1 MSDDR
6 RSVVERDYQNLLQ
19 LVEETIVSR
28 DTNRTNV
35 VVTSLVQ
42 HIVSNWR
49 EQFCKAVTTKY
60 NCYYMLP
67 FVDQFHRFIRTEL
80 QKVYAGDGND
90 LTDVFDLA
98 AVRRNLQ
105 KHRED
110 LLNECMANKR
120 IQEKF
125 RMCSQQIRPQ
135 EGNPTSAPSAF
146 EPPSSLRSRLLQGSD
161 EL

>member
-1 MSDDR
+1 
-6 RSVVERDYQNLLQ
+6 
-19 LVEETIVSR
+19 
-28 DTNRTNV
+28 
-35 VVTSLVQ
+35 
-42 HIVSNWR
+42 VSNWR

-135 EGNPTSAPSAF
+135 EGNPTSSPSAF